1 MELLLDIFG
10 FLTVMLRGVSLTAQS
25 LACGGAIFIAFLAL
39 PFGPGL
45 EATGQRILRQC
56 AKLTVISA
64 FVLVAVEIVTLAIQ
78 VAILTGTLNITLEE
92 AIGAGF
98 VQFNSLVTLASFAI
112 GVFCLKPAKP
122 QIYGALAA
130 VALLMAAS
138 VGTSH
143 AAARVEDRA
152 LLLVA
157 AAFHQLGA
165 AVWIGGI
172 PYFLIALARSQD
184 GRAWRRIGKRFSQMS
199 MVGVGLIAF
208 GGIAMAIPYI
218 GSLEA
223 VYGTAYGVMV
233 GTKVALFAALLFL
246 GAMNFRLVERL
257 RANPMTPI
265 TRLRRFAEVEI
276 GVGITVLFAAASL
289 TSLPPAIDLTNDRA
303 SWSEIVERMTPRLP
317 TLQSPDHDGL
327 AIPALQAKLDAQA
340 QAETRSAPMAFVP
353 GAGELPP
360 RNAADIAWSEYNHH
374 WAGIFVLAIGLLAM
388 LEKTGRAP
396 WAKHWPLLFLG
407 LAGFLFLRSDPE
419 VWPMGDIGFFV
430 SLRDPEVVQHRIM
443 VVLIV
448 LFAIFEWRV
457 RAGGLKDSRAEL
469 VFPLICAIGGALL
482 LTHSHAVANIK
493 EQLLIEWSHVP
504 LALAGVA
511 AGWSRWLELR
521 LAAPGNRLPGRIW
534 PLCLTLVGIILLS
547 YRET

>member
-25 LACGGAIFIAFLAL
+25 IACGGAIFIAFLAL
-39 PFGPGL
+39 PLGPGL
-45 EATGQRILRQC
+45 EAIGQRILRQS
-56 AKLTVISA
+56 ANLAALSA
-64 FVLVAVEIVTLAIQ
+64 FVMVGVEIVTLAIQ
-78 VAILTGTLNITLEE
+78 VAILTGTLDIGLD
-92 AIGAGF
+92 AAVGAGF
-98 VQFNSLVTLASFAI
+98 VQFNGLVTIAAFAI
-112 GVFCLKPAKP
+112 GVLCLKPEKP
-122 QIYGALAA
+122 QVYAALAA
-130 VALLMAAS
+130 VVLLMAAS

-143 AAARVEDRA
+143 AAARIDDRA

-165 AVWIGGI
+165 AIWIGGI

-184 GRAWRRIGKRFSQMS
+184 GKAWRRIGRRFSLMS
-199 MVGVGLIAF
+199 MVGVGLIGV
-208 GGIAMAIPYI
+208 GGLAMAIPYI
-218 GSLEA
+218 GSFEA

-233 GTKVALFAALLFL
+233 GTKVALFAGLLFL

-265 TRLRRFAEVEI
+265 LRLRRFAEVEI
-276 GVGITVLFAAASL
+276 GVGVTVLFAAASL
-289 TSLPPAIDLTNDRA
+289 TSLPPAVDLIDDRA
-303 SWSEIVERMTPRLP
+303 SWTEIVERLTPRLP

-327 AIPALQAKLDAQA
+327 AIPALQSKLDAQA
-340 QAETRSAPMAFVP
+340 QAEKRNAPMAFIP

-374 WAGIFVLAIGLLAM
+374 WAGIFVLAIGLLSLA
-388 LEKTGRAP
+388 EKTGRAP
-396 WAKHWPLLFLG
+396 WARHWPLLFLG
-407 LAGFLFLRSDPE
+407 LAAFLFLRSDPE
-419 VWPMGDIGFFV
+419 VWPMGDIGFFI

-448 LFAIFEWRV
+448 IFGLFEWRV
-457 RAGGLKDSRAEL
+457 RAGGLKNSRAAL
-469 VFPLICAIGGALL
+469 AFPLISAIGGALL

-511 AGWSRWLELR
+511 AGWTRWLELR
-521 LAAPGNRLPGRIW
+521 LTPPSNRIPGWIW
-534 PLCLTLVGIILLS
+534 PFCLVLVGLILLS

>member
-1 MELLLDIFG
+1 
-10 FLTVMLRGVSLTAQS
+10 
-25 LACGGAIFIAFLAL
+25 
-39 PFGPGL
+39 
-45 EATGQRILRQC
+45 
-56 AKLTVISA
+56 
-64 FVLVAVEIVTLAIQ
+64 
-78 VAILTGTLNITLEE
+78 
-92 AIGAGF
+92 
-98 VQFNSLVTLASFAI
+98 
-112 GVFCLKPAKP
+112 
-122 QIYGALAA
+122 
-130 VALLMAAS
+130 
-138 VGTSH
+138 
-143 AAARVEDRA
+143 
-152 LLLVA
+152 
-157 AAFHQLGA
+157 
-165 AVWIGGI
+165 
-172 PYFLIALARSQD
+172 
-184 GRAWRRIGKRFSQMS
+184 
-199 MVGVGLIAF
+199 
-208 GGIAMAIPYI
+208 
-218 GSLEA
+218 
-223 VYGTAYGVMV
+223 
-233 GTKVALFAALLFL
+233 
-246 GAMNFRLVERL
+246 MNFRLVERL

-265 TRLRRFAEVEI
+265 TRLRRFAEVEV

-303 SWSEIVERMTPRLP
+303 SWTEIVERMTPRMP
-317 TLQSPDHDGL
+317 TLDSPDHDGL

-340 QAETRSAPMAFVP
+340 EAEKRTAPMAFVP

-374 WAGIFVLAIGLLAM
+374 WAGIFVLAIGILSI

-457 RAGGLKDSRAEL
+457 RAGGLRDSRAEL
-469 VFPLICAIGGALL
+469 VFPMICAIGGALL
-482 LTHSHAVANIK
+482 LTHSHAVANVK

-534 PLCLTLVGIILLS
+534 PVCLVLVGVILLA

>member
-25 LACGGAIFIAFLAL
+25 IACGGAIFIAFLAL
-39 PFGPGL
+39 PLGPGL
-45 EATGQRILRQC
+45 EAIGQRILRQS
-56 AKLTVISA
+56 ANLAALSA
-64 FVLVAVEIVTLAIQ
+64 FVMVGVEIVTLAIQ
-78 VAILTGTLNITLEE
+78 VAILTGTLDIGLD
-92 AIGAGF
+92 AAVGAGF
-98 VQFNSLVTLASFAI
+98 VQFNGLVTIAAFAI
-112 GVFCLKPAKP
+112 GVLCLKPEKP
-122 QIYGALAA
+122 QVYAALAA
-130 VALLMAAS
+130 VVLLMAAS

-143 AAARVEDRA
+143 AAARIDDRA

-165 AVWIGGI
+165 AIWIGGI

-184 GRAWRRIGKRFSQMS
+184 GKAWRRIGRRFSLMS
-199 MVGVGLIAF
+199 MVGVGLIGL
-208 GGIAMAIPYI
+208 GGLAMAIPYI
-218 GSLEA
+218 GSFEA

-233 GTKVALFAALLFL
+233 GTKVALFAGLLFL

-265 TRLRRFAEVEI
+265 LRLRRFAEVEI
-276 GVGITVLFAAASL
+276 GVGVTVLFAAASL
-289 TSLPPAIDLTNDRA
+289 TSLPPAVDLIDDRA
-303 SWSEIVERMTPRLP
+303 SWTEIVERLTPRLP

-327 AIPALQAKLDAQA
+327 AIPALQSKLDAQA
-340 QAETRSAPMAFVP
+340 QAEKRNAPMAFIP

-374 WAGIFVLAIGLLAM
+374 WAGIFVLAIGLLSLA
-388 LEKTGRAP
+388 EKTGKAP
-396 WAKHWPLLFLG
+396 WARHWPLLFLG
-407 LAGFLFLRSDPE
+407 LAAFLFLRSDPE
-419 VWPMGDIGFFV
+419 VWPMGDIGFFI

-448 LFAIFEWRV
+448 IFGLFEWRV
-457 RAGGLKDSRAEL
+457 RAGGLKNSRAAL
-469 VFPLICAIGGALL
+469 AFPLISAIGGALL

-511 AGWSRWLELR
+511 AGWTRWLELR
-521 LAAPGNRLPGRIW
+521 LTPPSNRIPGWIW
-534 PLCLTLVGIILLS
+534 PFCLVLVGLILLS

>member
-10 FLTVMLRGVSLTAQS
+10 FLTVMLRGMSLTAQS

-39 PFGPGL
+39 PLGPGL

-56 AKLTVISA
+56 GFLTVISA
-64 FVLVAVEIVTLAIQ
+64 FALVVVEIITLAIQ
-78 VAILTGTLNITLEE
+78 VAILTGTLNITLND
-92 AIGAGF
+92 AVGAGF
-98 VQFNSLVTLASFAI
+98 VQFNSLVTLAAFAI

-130 VALLMAAS
+130 VLLLMAAS

-165 AVWIGGI
+165 AVWIGGV

-184 GRAWRRIGKRFSQMS
+184 GKAWRRIGKRFSQMS
-199 MVGVGLIAF
+199 MVGVGLIAL

-223 VYGTAYGVMV
+223 IYGTAYGVMV
-233 GTKVALFAALLFL
+233 GTKVVLFAGLLFL

-257 RANPMTPI
+257 RANPLTPI

-303 SWSEIVERMTPRLP
+303 TWSEIVERMTPRMP
-317 TLQSPDHDGL
+317 TLDSPDHDGL

-340 QAETRSAPMAFVP
+340 EAEKRTAPMAFVP

-374 WAGIFVLAIGLLAM
+374 WAGIFVLAIGLLSI

-457 RAGGLKDSRAEL
+457 RAGGLKNSRAEL

-504 LALAGVA
+504 LALAGLT

-521 LAAPGNRLPGRIW
+521 LAAPGNRLPGRVW
-534 PLCLTLVGIILLS
+534 PVCLVLVGVILLS